1 MSCVNTQSNSI
12 KSIVMLSP
20 PLKVLAYADDVCVL
34 LHSTDD
40 YCRLHH
46 HLDRYGSV
54 SNAKVNIHKTEAFSL
69 DGRSYPE
76 WIAFLAV
83 QGISKWHDHSSPS
96 PLRYLGFP
104 LIQSFHQRRYLE
116 QQLLQTVKSQCIIY
130 SQRRFSIKGRV
141 TIVNALILSKL
152 WYVLRMVH
160 LPTTFFRRLNSVI
173 YQFVWH
179 NCKPKIKYTQLCLD
193 PKLGGLGLLDPQIQ
207 RHNLQIRWLRQVL
220 EDNHPQSCSQP
231 ILLDHIR
238 RFHSGNTGTRLALFF
253 PLLRLRPAAHANN
266 FMQNIYEA
274 VDSFRHADT
283 EQAKCTPATL
293 LRLPLSAIFAMI
305 PTDYW
310 ITRSRHKKL
319 KVSQFFTYDHHF
331 GCIRPLLSSDQPSSP
346 RLVSK
351 LSRDI
356 HNRIIKLNQLIW
368 PHILNQNQ
376 PLGEVDDSAFIDAFC
391 SQPQWINY
399 KPKPFRLSLIQR
411 SLPSSAMPQIPTSK
425 WSLFWKVPVSPESR
439 SLWYRLFHRKL
450 YSQSLLS
457 RFDNGLTSS
466 QCKFCSANTEDLQH
480 LFVRCPMKWRVWIDA
495 FNFFSPHLTFTQD
508 DVCSI
513 LWSFQQF
520 TFVDNIGLWTLS
532 CCVLSVIWRAH
543 WRFTID
549 GFPFINKQLV
559 TRVILGNRNKYA
571 KESKVRRKTSL
582 STSTRKRTRIKA
594 ADVHWCIDNVANLSV
609 QTFAITFKHY
619 DRQHCHSRYNI
630 TLDSHIPEEHRSRLQ
645 DEFETWRKIIDCTE
659 FWRNQRRA
667 QALAEANDNCSEAA
681 NNLLISNVQEIK
693 SSVEKYHVPEPSPV
707 TMTLQA
713 PTTPVGHPG
722 TSVPPVLATTGTP
735 VSQSLSPSMADTL
748 V

>member
-1 MSCVNTQSNSI
+1 MP
-12 KSIVMLSP
+12 P

-40 YCRLHH
+40 YCRLRH

-116 QQLLQTVKSQCIIY
+116 QQLLQTVKSQCTIY
-130 SQRRFSIKGRV
+130 SQRRLSIKGRV

-179 NCKPKIKYTQLCLD
+179 NCKPKIKYTQLCLNL
-193 PKLGGLGLLDPQIQ
+193 KLGGLGLLDPQIQ
-207 RHNLQIRWLRQVL
+207 RHNLQIRWLRQLL

-274 VDSFRHADT
+274 VDSFGYADT
-283 EQAKCTPATL
+283 DQAKCTPATL
-293 LRLPLSAIFAMI
+293 LRLPLSAIFTMI

-376 PLGEVDDSAFIDAFC
+376 PFGEVVDSAFIDAFC
-391 SQPQWINY
+391 LQPHWINY

-425 WSLFWKVPVSPESR
+425 WSLFWKMPVSPESR

-457 RFDNGLTSS
+457 RFDNGLTPS

-495 FNFFSPHLTFTQD
+495 FNFFNPHLTFTQD
-508 DVCSI
+508 NVCSI

-520 TFVDNIGLWTLS
+520 TFVDNTDLCTLS

-549 GFPFINKQLV
+549 DFSFTDKQLV
-559 TRVILGNRNKYA
+559 TRAMSQFATL
-571 KESKVRRKTSL
+571 
-582 STSTRKRTRIKA
+582 KRGR
-594 ADVHWCIDNVANLSV
+594 
-609 QTFAITFKHY
+609 
-619 DRQHCHSRYNI
+619 
-630 TLDSHIPEEHRSRLQ
+630 LDL
-645 DEFETWRKIIDCTE
+645 D
-659 FWRNQRRA
+659 
-667 QALAEANDNCSEAA
+667 
-681 NNLLISNVQEIK
+681 
-693 SSVEKYHVPEPSPV
+693 
-707 TMTLQA
+707 
-713 PTTPVGHPG
+713 
-722 TSVPPVLATTGTP
+722 
-735 VSQSLSPSMADTL
+735 
-748 V
+748 

>member
-1 MSCVNTQSNSI
+1 M
-12 KSIVMLSP
+12 
-20 PLKVLAYADDVCVL
+20 
-34 LHSTDD
+34 
-40 YCRLHH
+40 
-46 HLDRYGSV
+46 
-54 SNAKVNIHKTEAFSL
+54 
-69 DGRSYPE
+69 
-76 WIAFLAV
+76 
-83 QGISKWHDHSSPS
+83 
-96 PLRYLGFP
+96 
-104 LIQSFHQRRYLE
+104 
-116 QQLLQTVKSQCIIY
+116 IY
-130 SQRRFSIKGRV
+130 
-141 TIVNALILSKL
+141 
-152 WYVLRMVH
+152 
-160 LPTTFFRRLNSVI
+160 LPTTFFRRLNSAI

-179 NCKPKIKYTQLCLD
+179 NCKPKLKYTQLCLD

-238 RFHSGNTGTRLALFF
+238 RFHSGNTGTGLALFF

-274 VDSFRHADT
+274 VDSFGYAGT
-283 EQAKCTPATL
+283 QQTKCTPATL
-293 LRLPLSAIFAMI
+293 LSLPLSAIFAMI

-346 RLVSK
+346 HLVSK

-391 SQPQWINY
+391 LQPHWINY

-411 SLPSSAMPQIPTSK
+411 SLPSSALSQIPTSK
-425 WSLFWKVPVSPESR
+425 WSLFWTMPVSPESR
-439 SLWYRLFHRKL
+439 SLWYRLLHRKL

-457 RFDNGLTSS
+457 RFDNGLTFS
-466 QCKFCSANTEDLQH
+466 QCKFCSANTEDLQY

-532 CCVLSVIWRAH
+532 CCVLSIIWRAH

-549 GFPFINKQLV
+549 GLPFIDKQLV
-559 TRVILGNRNKYA
+559 TRAMSQFATL
-571 KESKVRRKTSL
+571 
-582 STSTRKRTRIKA
+582 KR
-594 ADVHWCIDNVANLSV
+594 
-609 QTFAITFKHY
+609 
-619 DRQHCHSRYNI
+619 DR
-630 TLDSHIPEEHRSRLQ
+630 LDL
-645 DEFETWRKIIDCTE
+645 D
-659 FWRNQRRA
+659 
-667 QALAEANDNCSEAA
+667 
-681 NNLLISNVQEIK
+681 
-693 SSVEKYHVPEPSPV
+693 
-707 TMTLQA
+707 
-713 PTTPVGHPG
+713 
-722 TSVPPVLATTGTP
+722 
-735 VSQSLSPSMADTL
+735 
-748 V
+748 

>member
-1 MSCVNTQSNSI
+1 MP
-12 KSIVMLSP
+12 P

-40 YCRLHH
+40 YCRLRH

-76 WIAFLAV
+76 WIAFLAA
-83 QGISKWHDHSSPS
+83 QGISKRHDHSSSS

-116 QQLLQTVKSQCIIY
+116 QQLLQTVKSQCTIY
-130 SQRRFSIKGRV
+130 SQRRLSIKGRV

-152 WYVLRMVH
+152 WYVLRMIY
-160 LPTTFFRRLNSVI
+160 LPTTFFRRLNSAI

-179 NCKPKIKYTQLCLD
+179 NCKPKLKYTQLCLD

-238 RFHSGNTGTRLALFF
+238 RFHSENTGTRLALFF

-274 VDSFRHADT
+274 VDSFGYVDT

-331 GCIRPLLSSDQPSSP
+331 GCIRPLLSSDQPSYP

-356 HNRIIKLNQLIW
+356 HNRTIQLYQLIW

-391 SQPQWINY
+391 SQPQRINY

-425 WSLFWKVPVSPESR
+425 WSFCWKMPVSPESR

-450 YSQSLLS
+450 YS
-457 RFDNGLTSS
+457 
-466 QCKFCSANTEDLQH
+466 
-480 LFVRCPMKWRVWIDA
+480 
-495 FNFFSPHLTFTQD
+495 
-508 DVCSI
+508 
-513 LWSFQQF
+513 
-520 TFVDNIGLWTLS
+520 
-532 CCVLSVIWRAH
+532 
-543 WRFTID
+543 
-549 GFPFINKQLV
+549 
-559 TRVILGNRNKYA
+559 
-571 KESKVRRKTSL
+571 
-582 STSTRKRTRIKA
+582 
-594 ADVHWCIDNVANLSV
+594 
-609 QTFAITFKHY
+609 
-619 DRQHCHSRYNI
+619 
-630 TLDSHIPEEHRSRLQ
+630 
-645 DEFETWRKIIDCTE
+645 
-659 FWRNQRRA
+659 
-667 QALAEANDNCSEAA
+667 
-681 NNLLISNVQEIK
+681 
-693 SSVEKYHVPEPSPV
+693 
-707 TMTLQA
+707 
-713 PTTPVGHPG
+713 
-722 TSVPPVLATTGTP
+722 
-735 VSQSLSPSMADTL
+735 
-748 V
+748 